1 MKSPWNPHGMGVD
14 HVFACIVAL
23 HQAER
28 DSGRVPTTLGSALG
42 TGTNFEVLWCP
53 GSTAFRVPTCQC
65 ANHRA
70 G

>member
-1 MKSPWNPHGMGVD
+1 MEWELIMFSRAS
-14 HVFACIVAL
+14 FCAL

-70 G
+70 GSMMSMD